1 MCRHVRV
8 NLTLD
13 FVFPTTTG
21 GRQREKINT
30 ERRKSPQ
37 SVRIHAH
44 FFIAVTQGLK
54 KHLSMDGVRD
64 SDGQIGKRLGKKGG
78 VKRLNWTER
87 GETLGHMVWWE
98 IPH

>member
-1 MCRHVRV
+1 
-8 NLTLD
+8 
-13 FVFPTTTG
+13 
-21 GRQREKINT
+21 
-30 ERRKSPQ
+30 
-37 SVRIHAH
+37 
-44 FFIAVTQGLK
+44 
-54 KHLSMDGVRD
+54 MDGVRD